1 MEKGYAEGCREGRGL
16 FIRRRCAHRGQR
28 RSQGQHAE
36 AGIKD
41 ARDPPCGRCLGKMQ
55 LLKSGG
61 RYRKVRFE
69 KRHCTD
75 DDCQRSHERRYE
87 ADHGGELAKSEP
99 DRHYRRRSHYRRACD
114 NGDAEVLVER
124 CARAREHYQVTAA
137 DEDGTEPV
145 EYRADRFSEIIGEQ
159 RRALLFRKLLTLVEQ
174 FPREQKVDDE
184 GNDQRTDR
192 ALDPIGYEERQ
203 TFRAGCEAGADAGAH
218 KGSAELQGCG
228 KLDLICFFHRITFFL
243 F

>member
-1 MEKGYAEGCREGRGL
+1 MEKRYAEGSCESRCL
-16 FIRRRCAHRGQR
+16 FVRRRCAHRGQR
-28 RSQGQHAE
+28 RSKGQHAE
-36 AGIKD
+36 AGVKD
-41 ARDPPCGRCLGKMQ
+41 TGDPPCGRCLGKMQ
-55 LLKSGG
+55 LLKRGG
-61 RYRKVRFE
+61 RCRKVRFK
-69 KRHCTD
+69 KRHYTD
-75 DDCQRSHERRYE
+75 DDGQRRHERRYE

-99 DRHYRRRSHYRRACD
+99 YRHYRRRCHYRRACD

-124 CARAREHYQVTAA
+124 CARAGEHDQIAAA

-145 EYRADRFSEIIGEQ
+145 EYRADHFAEVIGKQ
-159 RRALLFRKLLTLVEQ
+159 RRALLFRQLLALVEKL
-174 FPREQKVDDE
+174 PREQEVDDE

-192 ALDPIGYEERQ
+192 TLDPIGYEERQ